1 MKKISMVAVVECD
14 ADVDDVIAVVYLYNH
29 AKNYLNGIV
38 LDPIPTTPIG
48 KERAKKLE
56 NMGITIF
63 NEIPDNT
70 DVIFNGGAMTKI
82 AQYLSRAKKD
92 GSGQPNTL
100 KYLIMNG
107 GFVGNNIVTDKDTLP
122 KFKGKN
128 AVPTFNFNMDI
139 PSTERVLKTP
149 EHRLNHI
156 ILVGKNVCHSDINTE
171 DGLWKDEKSICKE
184 WNAKPDKKQHDML
197 AYHEGLAILTDRG
210 EIDTDVTSNYCNFIK
225 ARPFNIKGDQ
235 SKYTKWGSTTNSL
248 KSNFRECLV
257 AISYSKD

>member
-1 MKKISMVAVVECD
+1 MKKLSMVAVVECD
-14 ADVDDVIAVVYLYNH
+14 ADVDDVIAAVYLYNH

-38 LDPIPTTPIG
+38 LDPMPTTPIG

-107 GFVGNNIVTDKDTLP
+107 GFVGNNIVADKDTLP

-149 EHRLNHI
+149 EHRLNNI

-171 DGLWKDEKSICKE
+171 DGLWQDEKSICKE
-184 WNAKPDKKQHDML
+184 WNAKPNKKQHDML

-210 EIDTDVTSNYCNFIK
+210 EIDTDVTSNYCNFVK
-225 ARPFNIKGDQ
+225 ARPFNIKADQ
-235 SKYTKWGSTTNSL
+235 NKYTKWGSTTNSL